1 MKKKGFTLIELLAV
15 IVILAIIAL
24 IITPV
29 IKDLI
34 ESSRYASAVDSVL
47 SYVAGANTQAAAD
60 VGIGGFEGFSLDLSN
75 NNRLETG
82 ITDDELAKIK
92 FKGKGPTYVYLHF
105 TDDSKLVS
113 DGHFCIWNYSIDY
126 RMDTGASKSVG
137 NNYCTGEIIVK
148 EHYDIGEPIYY
159 NVTTG
164 KQCSEDAFL
173 ANVDEWGS
181 HANFTYIDGK
191 LITRSLEAMPT
202 GLHSGCMKFYTLKD
216 DGDNL
221 TVIAASNIDEVGPD
235 KYETDPNKFGERYV
249 LWADIKTGAEN
260 QNVKDFN
267 NITNSQ
273 SNTLYVLDTLNN
285 ELNEN
290 KIPQKNE
297 KIINPIRNYNV
308 QDANGI
314 VKFFNENHNT
324 LIGDLFN
331 GLKSTDYICDTCSNV
346 VKNYQ
351 IFNIIT
357 CSIEKTFMDKYGNKQ
372 KLEKDSKVDI
382 LDCFKLEEKP
392 NLFVGNNQIFCGQ
405 CNTSRDGK
413 SINKICISPKIM
425 ILFLD
430 RGLNNRFM
438 CDVDF
443 PEELDIN
450 NFLETKGNK
459 YKLIGVIE
467 HLGQS
472 GESGHFIANC
482 KHFNG
487 EWYIFS
493 DSSIHPTQKEY
504 KQYGVPYL
512 LFYRRED

>member
-1 MKKKGFTLIELLAV
+1 MSMMIPLKA
-15 IVILAIIAL
+15 
-24 IITPV
+24 
-29 IKDLI
+29 KDLI
-34 ESSRYASAVDSVL
+34 KLLVYNIICQKKEKKEIKKSQMIIKKGKNQIQIKKKKFIINETINPKGLNNIGSTCYMNSVI
-47 SYVAGANTQAAAD
+47 Q
-60 VGIGGFEGFSLDLSN
+60 SLYHISDLSN
-75 NNRLETG
+75 GLLELYNQDILNEEILNKMPMTLSFLEV
-82 ITDDELAKIK
+82 IYNLSFRKSKSFSPERFKIIISKNESFRK
-92 FKGKGPTYVYLHF
+92 FEAN
-105 TDDSKLVS
+105 DSK
-113 DGHFCIWNYSIDY
+113 
-126 RMDTGASKSVG
+126 
-137 NNYCTGEIIVK
+137 
-148 EHYDIGEPIYY
+148 
-159 NVTTG
+159 
-164 KQCSEDAFL
+164 
-173 ANVDEWGS
+173 
-181 HANFTYIDGK
+181 
-191 LITRSLEAMPT
+191 
-202 GLHSGCMKFYTLKD
+202 TL
-216 DGDNL
+216 
-221 TVIAASNIDEVGPD
+221 
-235 KYETDPNKFGERYV
+235 
-249 LWADIKTGAEN
+249 
-260 QNVKDFN
+260 
-267 NITNSQ
+267 
-273 SNTLYVLDTLNN
+273 TLYVLDTLNK

-372 KLEKDSKVDI
+372 KLEKDLKVDI

-512 LFYRRED
+512 LFYRREG